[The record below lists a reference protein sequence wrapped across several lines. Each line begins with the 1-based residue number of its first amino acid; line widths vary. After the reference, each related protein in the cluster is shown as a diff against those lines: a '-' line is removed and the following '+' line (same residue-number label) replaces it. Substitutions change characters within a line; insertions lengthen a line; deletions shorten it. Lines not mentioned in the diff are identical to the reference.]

1 MFKEIETEL
10 MSIISID
17 PIEKIAHTP
26 TVEIAKTMELI
37 YNIKFENI
45 SRVYTEALYNNVY
58 RMSVITKDSRDKITK
73 DICLIN
79 GKFYHIL
86 FIPEKLLNVDENNA
100 IDLTNSII
108 DYVSF
113 RVALL
118 AQIYGNTDTYN
129 TFTKLI
135 YIAIPV
141 ITCSV
146 VRQIYSGASVP
157 KIVCE
162 TLAKKHDA
170 YGDYQVGIDSILNLF
185 YEGLNIEELLD
196 NAFICAIKDN
206 DKNYPG
212 IWTQSNPD
220 NEEVQE
226 DEE

>member
-17 PIEKIAHTP
+17 HIEKIAHTP

-37 YNIKFENI
+37 YDIKFENI
-45 SRVYTEALYNNVY
+45 SKVYTEAFPNNTY
-58 RMSVITKDSRDKITK
+58 RMTVVINDSKNKVSK

-79 GKFYHIL
+79 GKLYHIL
-86 FIPEKLLNVDENNA
+86 FVPEKLLSVDDNNA
-100 IDLTNSII
+100 IDFANSVI

-118 AQIYGNTDTYN
+118 SQIYGNTDTYN
-129 TFTKLI
+129 TFTKVI
-135 YIAIPV
+135 YTAIPV
-141 ITCSV
+141 ITCAV
-146 VRQIYSGASVP
+146 LRQIYSGASVP
-157 KIVCE
+157 KIICE
-162 TLAKKHDA
+162 TLSKKHGV
-170 YGDYQVGIDSILNLF
+170 YGHYKSGIDSILNLF
-185 YEGLNIEELLD
+185 DEGLNIEELLD

-212 IWTQSNPD
+212 IWSRSDPD
-220 NEEVQE
+220 DEEVE